1 MKLQQFLHLDMTTQG
16 YVYSFQTLSS
26 WNSSK
31 NKSQIYT
38 WRKKV
43 TKKVELA
50 LKYTL
55 WHYDNEVHLV
65 DKLPKTRSFCHE
77 VGTEITN
84 DLIDVQCTMY
94 NEMLFIKFVK
104 NNVNNENDNLN

>member
-1 MKLQQFLHLDMTTQG
+1 ME
-16 YVYSFQTLSS
+16 
-26 WNSSK
+26 
-31 NKSQIYT
+31 
-38 WRKKV
+38 KKV

-84 DLIDVQCTMY
+84 DLIDVPY
-94 NEMLFIKFVK
+94 NIILFIKFIK
-104 NNVNNENDNLN
+104 NNVNNDLAF